1 MTVAACLRKPTA
13 HGWHSNARLM
23 LGMQRKIQQ
32 GTVGEKKKKNTT
44 KKNFVGGLSV
54 TDAREMKIEVNGLR
68 FPLAFA

>member
-1 MTVAACLRKPTA
+1 MAACLRKPTA

-32 GTVGEKKKKNTT
+32 GTVGGKKTKKKLS
-44 KKNFVGGLSV
+44 VGGLSV
-54 TDAREMKIEVNGLR
+54 ADAREMKIEVNDLR